1 MSQYTASIQALYVA
15 YFNRPADPSGL
26 AYWEPIVAA
35 ANGSTAAVSA
45 DFAKQP
51 EYKVAYAGM
60 SDDAVINQVYLNLFG
75 RTVDSQGLNFWSP
88 KLTAHLVTIDQ
99 IVTEVA
105 KGAQGLDLE
114 TYENRTAASVAY
126 TNALNADVNLRLA
139 YSNAAAITSA
149 KNFLNGIT
157 TDASLIVAIEPAA
170 LAANLAQMV
179 VDAAPAGAAAALTTG
194 IDHLV
199 GTAGNDTFTAV
210 QDGSSPTFSAL
221 DSIDGGAGVNTFT
234 IAQNDAIDG
243 APAGA
248 TVKNITVMNLI
259 SGDYVDLNATAFGAA
274 TINVTSG
281 DYISITAA
289 DASNVNALSATNYTG
304 VFGGLDVAIKHSISG
319 NVYVEGAAGKVDVTS
334 KTGTVRVV
342 EAGGA
347 VTVVAKGGSIY
358 ADGATTNVTKMD
370 AATRADVL
378 AHIAAATAA
387 TTAQGN
393 AVIFAG
399 NAADVFDNVTAL
411 KSGVAAAASFTAV
424 ASLTLA
430 AYNNGDISRE
440 QKIAIDAAFKVG
452 SATDVETAQS
462 AAAAV
467 VTPIVSSALADKST
481 TALDVLTADAALLA
495 ANDVVNTDAG
505 SGNSYVED
513 IGKAMTAVSVT
524 GNFGSTV
531 YVQDSSTLH
540 TTLTKVTLDHAG
552 DASLVGNAIT
562 DITIANSNKSV
573 SVNNT
578 TANHTDTLTLSAV
591 TSAALVGG
599 SSGFT
604 DNSATTINVTSNGS
618 ATNQFDSFSAAQ
630 ATALNITG
638 TAGFR
643 AVVGAT
649 LAANAVITATAS
661 SGSNNLTISAGQSFL
676 GGSGNDTVT
685 TTGSAVQS
693 VVVDGGAGTADRLNV
708 SNAGVYTATTTTN
721 GAAEFRNFEIL
732 GVSGNQ
738 IVDVR
743 DFANSSFTSISSS
756 GINTINGLSAA
767 QANAV
772 TVTGS
777 GALTLGVVGAT
788 TVGQLDAV
796 HLTTTSTS
804 AVSLGQIGLAGV
816 ETLNLTANARGAGTT
831 ITSLESATALTA
843 VNIDGGRAV
852 SLTTGA
858 LALNV
863 NTVIDAHANTGLTMK
878 IDAGLSTINGL
889 KIIGSATGANTITL
903 NHQSGVIIAGD
914 GDNTLTSFEGN
925 DSITSGNGD
934 STVNAGEGKNTVTV
948 GNGFNAIVSGAGND
962 SITVGSGN
970 NTIDSGTG
978 ADSIKLAA
986 HSIGHVDY
994 IAVAAAA
1001 AAGVNMDTIT
1011 GFISG
1016 QDVLQVSDFVGALAI
1031 AAGTTTLA
1039 PMLATVSSA
1048 TSVASAAAV
1057 YTALAAALNGTVGHE
1072 FAASTAADGGLVARE
1087 VTFTT
1092 GAAAGTY
1099 LVINDDNAG
1108 FDGAHDIVIKLVG
1121 NTTIAASDIVTIAS
1135 SIV

>member
-26 AYWEPIVAA
+26 AYWETIVAA
-35 ANGSTAAVSA
+35 AKGSTTAVSA

-51 EYKVAYAGM
+51 EYKAAYAGM
-60 SDDAVINQVYLNLFG
+60 NDDAVINQVYMNIFG
-75 RTVDSQGLNFWSP
+75 RSVDSQGLNFWSP

-105 KGAQGLDLE
+105 KGAQGSDAA
-114 TYENRTAASVAY
+114 TYNNRTAASVAY

-149 KNFLNGIT
+149 KNFLNSIT
-157 TDASLIVAIEPAA
+157 TDASLTAAIAPAA
-170 LAANLAQMV
+170 LAANLAQMAI
-179 VDAAPAGAAAALTTG
+179 DATPAGAAVALTAG
-194 IDHLV
+194 IDHFV

-210 QDGSSPTFSAL
+210 QDGVSPTFSAL

-234 IAQNDAIDG
+234 IAQNDAING

-259 SGDYVDLNATAFGAA
+259 SGNYVDLDASAFGAA
-274 TINVTSG
+274 TINVTAGNS
-281 DYISITAA
+281 INITAGA
-289 DASNVNALSATNYTG
+289 ASNVNALSATSYTD
-304 VFGGLDVAIKHSISG
+304 VYGGLDVAIKHSGGGS
-319 NVYVEGAAGKVDVTS
+319 VYVEGAAGKVDVTS
-334 KTGTVRVV
+334 KTGDVQVV

-347 VTVVAKGGSIY
+347 VTVVAKGGAIY
-358 ADGATTNVTKMD
+358 ADGATTNVTQMD
-370 AATRADVL
+370 AVTRANVL

-387 TTAQGN
+387 TTAKGN

-399 NAADVFDNVTAL
+399 NAAGVFDNVTTL
-411 KSGVAAAASFTAV
+411 KSDVAGAASFTAV

-430 AYNNGDISRE
+430 AYNNGDITRE

-452 SATDVETAQS
+452 SATDVATAQT

-467 VTPIVSSALADKST
+467 VAPIVSSALADKST
-481 TALDVLTADAALLA
+481 TALDVLTADAARIA
-495 ANDVVNTDAG
+495 ANDVVATDAA
-505 SGNSYVED
+505 SGNSYVQD
-513 IGKAMTAVSVT
+513 ISKSMTAASVT
-524 GNFGSTV
+524 GNFGNTV
-531 YVQDSSTLH
+531 YVRDDSTLH

-552 DASLVGNAIT
+552 SATLIGNAIT
-562 DITIANSNKSV
+562 DITIANSNKAVTVFNS
-573 SVNNT
+573 

-591 TSAALVGG
+591 TSAALDATPGV
-599 SSGFT
+599 SSFT
-604 DNSATTINVTSNGS
+604 DNVATTINITSNGS

-638 TAGFR
+638 AAGFR
-643 AVVGAT
+643 AAVGAT

-756 GINTINGLSAA
+756 GANTINGLSAA

-772 TVTGS
+772 TVTGTVTGT

-804 AVSLGQIGLAGV
+804 AVSLGQIGLDGV

-843 VNIDGGRAV
+843 VNIDGGRSV

-863 NTVIDAHANTGLTMK
+863 NTVIDAHANTGLSMT
-878 IDAGLSTINGL
+878 IDAGLSSANGL

-914 GDNTLTSFEGN
+914 GDNMLTSFEGN

-934 STVNAGEGKNTVTV
+934 STVNAGDGKNTVTV
-948 GNGFNAIVSGAGND
+948 GNGFNAIVTGAGND

-986 HSIGHVDY
+986 HSVGHVDY

-1001 AAGVNMDTIT
+1001 AAGANMDTIT

-1016 QDVLQVSDFVGALAI
+1016 QDVLQVSGFGLA
-1031 AAGTTTLA
+1031 ASTATLA

-1048 TSVASAAAV
+1048 TSVASANAV
-1057 YTALAAALNGTVGHE
+1057 YAALAVALDGTTVGHE
-1072 FAASTAADGGLVARE
+1072 FAASSTAAGGVVARE

-1099 LVINDDNAG
+1099 LVINDGVAG
-1108 FDGAHDIVIKLVG
+1108 FNGANDIVIKLVG
-1121 NTTIAASDIVTIAS
+1121 NTTIAASDIVTIA
-1135 SIV
+1135 